1 MIVTV
6 CLLLVTL
13 CAHGANGNEREDSQ
27 RPGHVSVVIVGGTGD
42 LAKKYLW
49 QGFFKLYVNQVSSGN
64 TFSFYGGGLSPAD
77 KAKPVLFEIL
87 KAVSCSKDVSQER
100 CALLK
105 EQFLRLSKY
114 RQLKTLEHYQ
124 DLAKHIEQ
132 ELQQEGILE
141 AGRLFYLSVPAFAY
155 ADIADKINS
164 SCRPTGGAWLRV
176 VLEKPF
182 GHDFRSAQVLASQL
196 GNSLKDD
203 EMYRIDH
210 YLGKQVRISYTVCA
224 FHLYLCH
231 RGVCLH
237 GMFFLFCEKVVAKI
251 LPFREE
257 NNKFLDPIWN
267 KHHIERVEIVLKETL
282 DVKGDKGLLH
292 QYCCNQLL

>member
-6 CLLLVTL
+6 CLLLGAL
-13 CAHGANGNEREDSQ
+13 CAQGANGKEREVSQ
-27 RPGHVSVVIVGGTGD
+27 RPGHVSVVVVGGTGD

-49 QGFFKLYVNQVSSGN
+49 QGFFELYVNQVSSGN
-64 TFSFYGGGLSPAD
+64 TFSFYGGGLTPAD
-77 KAKPVLFEIL
+77 KAEPVLFEIL
-87 KAVSCSKDVSQER
+87 KAVSCSTDVSQER

-124 DLAKHIEQ
+124 DLAKRIEQ
-132 ELQQEGILE
+132 ELQQEGMLE

-155 ADIADKINS
+155 ADIAEKINS
-164 SCRPTGGAWLRV
+164 SCRSTNGAWLRV

-210 YLGKQVRISYTVCA
+210 YLGKQVRPSYTVCA
-224 FHLYLCH
+224 FHPCLCH
-231 RGVCLH
+231 RRVCLH
-237 GMFFLFCEKVVAKI
+237 FAFLF
-251 LPFREE
+251 
-257 NNKFLDPIWN
+257 
-267 KHHIERVEIVLKETL
+267 
-282 DVKGDKGLLH
+282 LLIGGCK
-292 QYCCNQLL
+292 YTSI

>member
-1 MIVTV
+1 MFVTV
-6 CLLLVTL
+6 FLLLVTL
-13 CAHGANGNEREDSQ
+13 CAQGGNGEEKEEVQ

-49 QGFFKLYVNQVSSGN
+49 QGFFQLYVNQVSSGN

-77 KAKPVLFEIL
+77 QATPVLFEIL

-105 EQFLRLSKY
+105 EQFLRLAQY
-114 RQLKTLEHYQ
+114 RQLKTLEDYQ

-132 ELQQEGILE
+132 QLQQEGIGE

-164 SCRPTGGAWLRV
+164 SCRPTNGAWLRV

-182 GHDFRSAQVLASQL
+182 GHDFRSAQVLATQL
-196 GNSLKDD
+196 GSSLKDE

-210 YLGKQVRISYTVCA
+210 YLGKQVRDFLHS
-224 FHLYLCH
+224 
-231 RGVCLH
+231 VCLSPVTPKLRCLISWCV
-237 GMFFLFCEKVVAKI
+237 FLLSCKGGYEDTSI
-251 LPFREE
+251 QNREQE
-257 NNKFLDPIWN
+257 VSGPHLEQASYRESGDCIKRDP
-267 KHHIERVEIVLKETL
+267 E
-282 DVKGDKGLLH
+282 
-292 QYCCNQLL
+292 C

>member
-1 MIVTV
+1 MFVTV
-6 CLLLVTL
+6 FLLLVTL
-13 CAHGANGNEREDSQ
+13 CAQGGNGEEREEAQ

-49 QGFFKLYVNQVSSGN
+49 QGFFQLYVNQVSSGN

-77 KAKPVLFEIL
+77 QATSVLFEIL

-105 EQFLRLSKY
+105 EQFIRLSKY
-114 RQLKTLEHYQ
+114 KQLKTLEDYQ
-124 DLAKHIEQ
+124 DLDKHIEQ

-164 SCRPTGGAWLRV
+164 SCRPTSRAWLRV

-182 GHDFRSAQVLASQL
+182 GHDYRSAQVLATQL
-196 GNSLKDD
+196 GSSLKDE

-210 YLGKQVRISYTVCA
+210 YLGKQVRKY
-224 FHLYLCH
+224 H
-231 RGVCLH
+231 
-237 GMFFLFCEKVVAKI
+237 
-251 LPFREE
+251 
-257 NNKFLDPIWN
+257 
-267 KHHIERVEIVLKETL
+267 VECSI
-282 DVKGDKGLLH
+282 
-292 QYCCNQLL
+292 NP

>member
-1 MIVTV
+1 MIVPV
-6 CLLLVTL
+6 FLLLVTL
-13 CAHGANGNEREDSQ
+13 CAQGVKCKESEDAQ

-49 QGFFKLYVNQVSSGN
+49 QGFFELYVNQVSSGN
-64 TFSFYGGGLSPAD
+64 TFSFYGGGLSPAET
-77 KAKPVLFEIL
+77 ATPILFETL

-105 EQFLRLSKY
+105 DQFLRLSKY
-114 RQLKTLEHYQ
+114 WQLKTLERYQ
-124 DLAKHIEQ
+124 DLNKHIEQ
-132 ELQQEGILE
+132 ELQQEGITE

-155 ADIADKINS
+155 ADIADKINN

-196 GNSLKDD
+196 GSALKDE

-210 YLGKQVRISYTVCA
+210 YLGKQVGIFHTVFAC
-224 FHLYLCH
+224 HL
-231 RGVCLH
+231 
-237 GMFFLFCEKVVAKI
+237 
-251 LPFREE
+251 
-257 NNKFLDPIWN
+257 
-267 KHHIERVEIVLKETL
+267 
-282 DVKGDKGLLH
+282 
-292 QYCCNQLL
+292 

>member
-1 MIVTV
+1 MFVTV
-6 CLLLVTL
+6 FLLLVTL
-13 CAHGANGNEREDSQ
+13 CAQGGYGEEIDEAQ

-49 QGFFKLYVNQVSSGN
+49 QGFFELYVNQVKNGY

-77 KAKPVLFEIL
+77 KATPVLFEIL

-105 EQFLRLSKY
+105 EQFLRLSQY
-114 RQLKTLEHYQ
+114 RQLQSVEDYQ
-124 DLAKHIEQ
+124 DLAKHIEK
-132 ELQQEGILE
+132 ELQQEGMTE

-164 SCRPTGGAWLRV
+164 SCRPTSGAWLRV

-196 GNSLKDD
+196 GNSLKDE

-210 YLGKQVRISYTVCA
+210 YLGKQVRITCTVSA
-224 FHLYLCH
+224 FQLRLYNRYVGFDYVFLC
-231 RGVCLH
+231 
-237 GMFFLFCEKVVAKI
+237 F
-251 LPFREE
+251 
-257 NNKFLDPIWN
+257 
-267 KHHIERVEIVLKETL
+267 
-282 DVKGDKGLLH
+282 
-292 QYCCNQLL
+292 

>member
-1 MIVTV
+1 MCDVCRCFQTGVWTFRTSMLVTV
-6 CLLLVTL
+6 LLLLVTL
-13 CAHGANGNEREDSQ
+13 CAKGGNGVETEEVR

-49 QGFFKLYVNQVSSGN
+49 QGFFQLYVNQVNNGN

-77 KAKPVLFEIL
+77 QATPVLFDIL

-105 EQFLRLSKY
+105 EQFLRLSRY
-114 RQLKTLEHYQ
+114 RQLKSLEDYQ
-124 DLAKHIEQ
+124 DLANHIEKKL
-132 ELQQEGILE
+132 EEEGMTE

-164 SCRPTGGAWLRV
+164 SCRSTNGAWLRV

-196 GNSLKDD
+196 GSSLKEN

-210 YLGKQVRISYTVCA
+210 YLGKQVMIPSKVFP
-224 FHLYLCH
+224 FHL
-231 RGVCLH
+231 
-237 GMFFLFCEKVVAKI
+237 
-251 LPFREE
+251 
-257 NNKFLDPIWN
+257 
-267 KHHIERVEIVLKETL
+267 
-282 DVKGDKGLLH
+282 
-292 QYCCNQLL
+292 